1 MASLSECGKIV
12 TGGTP
17 PKKRSEYYCSQDI
30 HFYKP
35 NDFTDDGVTV
45 LSASEE
51 FISEAARNVAD
62 IFPVGTVLVTCIGNI
77 GKIGIL
83 NDEGTCNQQIN
94 VIVPFADKCLSEY
107 IAIAIWVRKSDLIKL
122 ANATTVPII
131 NKTLF
136 SSFKIPLPTIEQ
148 QRSFVEFFKQSD
160 KSKFNVSNRN
170 LSSCLVIQKIIFGV
184 MMSSR

>member
-1 MASLSECGKIV
+1 MVTLSECGKIV

-17 PKKRSEYYCSQDI
+17 PKKHSEYYSSRDI

-35 NDFTDDGVTV
+35 NDFTDDGVSI
-45 LSASEE
+45 LEASEE

-62 IFPVGTVLVTCIGNI
+62 IFPTGTVLVTCIGNI

-83 NDEGTCNQQIN
+83 SDASTCNQQIN
-94 VIVPFADKCLSEY
+94 VIIPFADKCLSEY

-160 KSKFNVSNRN
+160 KSKFE
-170 LSSCLVIQKIIFGV
+170 LQKALDELTAMQKKLMLNIF
-184 MMSSR
+184 SEQ